1 MFNRRVLLVDDEPD
15 VLEILS
21 FNLQQE
27 GYEVYTAQDGKEAV
41 EKARHYKPALILLD
55 VMLPKQDGIETCR
68 QLRGIPELRDAF
80 IVFLTARGEE
90 YTELAGF
97 EAGADDYIVK
107 PIRARALLS
116 RLKALGRRSATPLGR
131 LSYTD
136 LEIVPDEHAVYVKG
150 RPITLSKKEFELLY
164 FLASKPYKIF
174 SREQILDSV
183 WGRDAVVIDR
193 TVDVHIRK
201 VREHIGEGYIQTVKG
216 VGYKFVP
223 EPVE

>member
-1 MFNRRVLLVDDEPD
+1 MLVDDEPD
-15 VLEILS
+15 VLEVLS

-41 EKARHYKPALILLD
+41 EKARNYKPALILLD

-68 QLRGIPELRDAF
+68 QLRGMPELRDAF

-131 LSYTD
+131 LSYVD

-150 RPITLSKKEFELLY
+150 RPVSLSKKEFELLY

-201 VREHIGEGYIQTVKG
+201 VREHIGDGYIQTVKG

-223 EPVE
+223 EPLE